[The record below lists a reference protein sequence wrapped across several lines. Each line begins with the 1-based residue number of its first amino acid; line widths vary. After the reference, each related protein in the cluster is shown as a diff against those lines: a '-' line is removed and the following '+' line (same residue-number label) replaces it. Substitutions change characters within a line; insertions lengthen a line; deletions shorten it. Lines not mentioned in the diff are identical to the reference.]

1 MGIGFG
7 YFYKLRKFIIL
18 TFLLSGLQLTEI
30 LQKLVSKGPNGS
42 HSFVL
47 SDTFKTSSFIIDVT
61 VQIKL
66 L

>member
-7 YFYKLRKFIIL
+7 YFYKLKKFIIL

-30 LQKLVSKGPNGS
+30 LQKLVSRGQMDYTL
-42 HSFVL
+42 L
-47 SDTFKTSSFIIDVT
+47 SDTSCFIIDVT